1 MRQSM
6 HGPRRRMVHRPDTV
20 SIHIT
25 REGRRTSGPE
35 SLIISKFPV
44 RKSRSRKSRSQ
55 RWLALVRQ
63 SKWTPT
69 HRHLYWKGLFDRRR
83 VFDQLYRAKN
93 IIRDFYKRKNP
104 QKSAFSVFSLLSK
117 IPYNIFTRGT

>member
-44 RKSRSRKSRSQ
+44 RKSRSRKSKVARMA
-55 RWLALVRQ
+55 RTRQ
-63 SKWTPT
+63 TVKMDPDSP
-69 HRHLYWKGLFDRRR
+69 
-83 VFDQLYRAKN
+83 
-93 IIRDFYKRKNP
+93 
-104 QKSAFSVFSLLSK
+104 SSLLE
-117 IPYNIFTRGT
+117 GVV